1 MAESDTGSAGPLRP
15 VDLFLSRLRDGVYW
29 SGVAIFAVTV
39 TALFVA
45 IFVNVVL
52 RYIFE
57 QGISWAYEIPAI
69 LFPWLVAGAI
79 VVATASGRNIQV
91 ALLIKFLSP
100 APRRIV
106 GLAVQLT
113 MVLVSLGVIW
123 TSGPILMSSQFT
135 KLSETGI
142 SQVYGVSSLIYCF
155 AMIAVIAAI
164 DFVRLLRGSVY
175 MDAAAAETSLS

>member
-1 MAESDTGSAGPLRP
+1 MADCDTGSAGRSRP
-15 VDLFLSRLRDGVYW
+15 ADLLLSRLRDAVYW
-29 SGVAIFAVTV
+29 SGVAIFVATV
-39 TALFVA
+39 SALFAA

-69 LFPWLVAGAI
+69 LFPWSVAGAI

-91 ALLIKFLSP
+91 AILAKLLPS

-106 GLAVQLT
+106 GLAVQLSLI
-113 MVLVSLGVIW
+113 LVSLGVIW
-123 TSGPILMSSQFT
+123 TSGPILASSRFT
-135 KLSETGI
+135 TLSETGI

-155 AMIAVIAAI
+155 AMIAVIGSV
-164 DFVRLLRGSVY
+164 DLVRLLRGGVY
-175 MDAAAAETSLS
+175 MGEDEAESSFS